1 MSANLGCKNKHEDS
15 NKKPAYEVDVLIPEV
30 IQARYFTT
38 SYIVLA
44 RLHSDVQG
52 LIVMIFYFKI
62 SPLQNLVYYMY
73 SHYIKV

>member
-52 LIVMIFYFKI
+52 LNSNDILFQNKSSPESSVLYIFSLY
-62 SPLQNLVYYMY
+62 
-73 SHYIKV
+73 